1 MNAVAGL
8 AGRIGVVTGAA
19 SGLGRAIAE
28 QFAASG
34 GTVIVADLDA
44 DGASA
49 VCAGIAARGAA
60 AISVAVDVADAR
72 SVEALADLCF
82 GRFGRCDML
91 VNNAGI
97 ADFGPAL
104 DMPLGRWRRILDV
117 NLMGI
122 VHGVAAFAP
131 RMAVA
136 EGPAHIVNIASMA
149 GLVPLPGFGAYTASK
164 FAVVGL
170 SEVLR
175 EELAP
180 SGIAVS
186 VACPGWIATGIQP
199 SGGSE
204 DGPVFRPELCRVL
217 PPETAA
223 RIILERAPGGRPH
236 IFTHPEWDGEVCARS
251 ERLMRA
257 MAAGGADIGV

>member
-1 MNAVAGL
+1 MAGL

-28 QFAASG
+28 QFAACG
-34 GTVIVADLDA
+34 GAVIVADLDG
-44 DGASA
+44 DGANG
-49 VCAGIAARGAA
+49 VCAGIVARGGA
-60 AISVAVDVADAR
+60 AIPAIADVADAP
-72 SVEALADLCF
+72 SVEELADLCF

-91 VNNAGI
+91 INNAGI

-104 DMPLGRWRRILDV
+104 DMPLSWWRRILDV

-131 RMAVA
+131 RMAMA

-164 FAVVGL
+164 CAVVGL
-170 SEVLR
+170 SEVLHQ
-175 EELAP
+175 ELAP

-186 VACPGWIATGIQP
+186 IACPGWIATGIQS
-199 SGGSE
+199 SGGSD
-204 DGPVFRPELCRVL
+204 DGPVFKPELCRVL
-217 PPETAA
+217 SPETAA
-223 RIILERAPGGRPH
+223 RIILEQALAGRSH
-236 IFTHPEWDGEVCARS
+236 IFTHPEWDGEVRARS
-251 ERLMRA
+251 DRIMRA
-257 MAAGGADIGV
+257 MSADSGV